1 MCVYMFDFG
10 LFVCARER
18 ETEREIERALCS
30 QPSVKNAGISLAA
43 EIDVL
48 ILDLPLDSKV
58 TKTRRSQRLVMGAV
72 TPA

>member
-1 MCVYMFDFG
+1 MCVCTCLILAC
-10 LFVCARER
+10 LFVQEGER
-18 ETEREIERALCS
+18 EREIERALCL

-58 TKTRRSQRLVMGAV
+58 TKTRRSQRLVRGAV